1 MFRTPDFYDKIQD
14 TISEENNK
22 YVAQTQRI
30 KCDKNRQK
38 PSGED
43 STNPHD
49 TKIYLRCRTGKI
61 IKYLLSYELQSLEFN
76 IKRLNDTKENLKSTY
91 LHYITNNKLDSNK
104 LDSNK
109 LDANKLDA
117 NKLDAN
123 KLDANKLDANKLDA
137 NELDADKISKILS
150 QYLSMIESIHNKTEK
165 KDILINIIKFYL
177 SDKIKEIYIYL
188 RDNKLIKLN
197 KNLIEKLNNIIT
209 KKIVN
214 FPIKDN
220 ELKIIYEIFI
230 TIFIFDDNI
239 IQEGTKETE
248 YNNSTVIA
256 IILSFFYNLFFTNNI
271 TKHHDNTE
279 YSNQINLFTNF
290 IDKSKEDLNKIQVI
304 NASEKVNLFN
314 IDINKIC
321 IFIKKDACS
330 SNSNFVYIF
339 KYISDKMKLILHT
352 QKSLKDTQK
361 SLKDTQKK
369 NH

>member
-1 MFRTPDFYDKIQD
+1 MFRIPDFYDKIQD
-14 TISEENNK
+14 TISGENNE

-43 STNPHD
+43 FTNPQD
-49 TKIYLRCRTGKI
+49 IKIYLRCRTGKI

-76 IKRLNDTKENLKSTY
+76 IKRLKKTKEKLKSTY
-91 LHYITNNKLDSNK
+91 LHYITNN
-104 LDSNK
+104 
-109 LDANKLDA
+109 
-117 NKLDAN
+117 
-123 KLDANKLDANKLDA
+123 
-137 NELDADKISKILS
+137 ELDADKISKILDK
-150 QYLSMIESIHNKTEK
+150 YLSMTEIIRNKTEIK
-165 KDILINIIKFYL
+165 NILINIIKLNL
-177 SDKIKEIYIYL
+177 SDKIQKIYIYL

-230 TIFIFDDNI
+230 TIFIFDNNI
-239 IQEGTKETE
+239 IKPTKSNETK

-279 YSNQINLFTNF
+279 YLKQIDLFKKF
-290 IDKSKEDLNKIQVI
+290 IEESQTDLNKISVI

-330 SNSNFVYIF
+330 LNSNFVYIF

-352 QKSLKDTQK
+352 QKSIKDTP
-361 SLKDTQKK
+361 K

>member
-1 MFRTPDFYDKIQD
+1 MFRIPDFYDKIQD
-14 TISEENNK
+14 TISGENNE

-43 STNPHD
+43 FTNPQD
-49 TKIYLRCRTGKI
+49 IKIYLRCRTGKI

-76 IKRLNDTKENLKSTY
+76 IKRLKKTKEKLKSTY
-91 LHYITNNKLDSNK
+91 LHYITNN
-104 LDSNK
+104 
-109 LDANKLDA
+109 
-117 NKLDAN
+117 
-123 KLDANKLDANKLDA
+123 
-137 NELDADKISKILS
+137 ELDADKISKILDK
-150 QYLSMIESIHNKTEK
+150 YLSMTEIIRNKTEIK
-165 KDILINIIKFYL
+165 NILINIIKLNL
-177 SDKIKEIYIYL
+177 SDKIQKIYIYL

-197 KNLIEKLNNIIT
+197 NNLIKKLNNVL
-209 KKIVN
+209 KID
-214 FPIKDN
+214 PIKDNELKIDPIEDN

-230 TIFIFDDNI
+230 TIFIFDNNI
-239 IQEGTKETE
+239 IKPTKSNETK

-330 SNSNFVYIF
+330 LNSNFVYIF

-352 QKSLKDTQK
+352 QKSIKDTP
-361 SLKDTQKK
+361 K